1 MLQFI
6 KDFWFENW
14 ANILLIV
21 VGTFAFVTYW
31 LQDRRK
37 KIDAASLLIIQIDEL
52 IDRIREISTYISN
65 GQLNEVAFYESLP
78 LIEENYW
85 NKYKHFFVRDMD
97 STSYSSLN
105 QLYNYASEIQEQQ
118 QLMKELQKN
127 GFYQTQV
134 VYTNLES
141 QMLLNCLGAAS
152 NNSTSHSVVT
162 AISNIVADN
171 VTDSDKE
178 NLNQWIQK
186 IMNQSSPIDMNA
198 FWGMYRQQQSYL
210 IDILNRNALTKHIP
224 DQIRISLEKA
234 IKETSMLGIV
244 GSEGY
249 QVLKKIS
256 KKKF

>member
-1 MLQFI
+1 M
-6 KDFWFENW
+6 
-14 ANILLIV
+14 
-21 VGTFAFVTYW
+21 VGTLAFVTYW
-31 LQDRRK
+31 LQESKK
-37 KIDAASLLIIQIDEL
+37 KIDAASLLVIQIDEL
-52 IDRIREISTYISN
+52 MERIREISTYISN
-65 GQLNEVAFYESLP
+65 GQLNEAAFYESLP
-78 LIEENYW
+78 LMEENYW

-127 GFYQTQV
+127 GFYQTQA

-141 QMLLNCLGAAS
+141 QMIFNCLGVAS
-152 NNSTSHSVVT
+152 NNAVNQGVT
-162 AISNIVADN
+162 AAMSNILSNN
-171 VTDSDKE
+171 VSDTDKE
-178 NLNQWIQK
+178 NLNQWMQK
-186 IMNQSSPIDMNA
+186 IVNQNSPIDMNT

-210 IDILNRNALTKHIP
+210 MDVLNRNALTKYIP